1 MRRSAIR
8 GGSALW
14 GIVGIAFALT
24 GCGRQPD
31 AAAAPGASR
40 TVSTASAEST
50 PPTMTVHAH
59 RDAGVPVFDWQPVPG
74 ATSYGVLVYAAGA
87 RAPTWLWSGTA
98 TQVRYGAW
106 PDGLTMPESGIR
118 DVKGAPSLASGAE
131 WRVIALD
138 ANGAVLAMIPRTRVP

>member
-1 MRRSAIR
+1 
-8 GGSALW
+8 
-14 GIVGIAFALT
+14 
-24 GCGRQPD
+24 
-31 AAAAPGASR
+31 
-40 TVSTASAEST
+40 
-50 PPTMTVHAH
+50 
-59 RDAGVPVFDWQPVPG
+59 
-74 ATSYGVLVYAAGA
+74 VLVYAAGA

-138 ANGAVLAMIPRTRVP
+138 ANGAVLAMIARTGVP